1 MIFDNLNPG
10 LVLSNTIVVYTNTAS
25 YDCTVIR
32 LEQCSSVWLSS
43 LKARDEFLGQES
55 FISQVEFLMLGLC
68 LSPIIIPILYVLL
81 KLTFIQL
88 RNPVAWFQRSSRNG
102 AIKFL
107 TFPVA
112 YFYFRVRFGG
122 RFFRKESF
130 CFKCQLEPVNS
141 VCPGCGW
148 YMAQSPWGRYMGGSR
163 HVHVRIRCL

>member
-1 MIFDNLNPG
+1 
-10 LVLSNTIVVYTNTAS
+10 VYTNTAS
-25 YDCTVIR
+25 YDFTVIR

-55 FISQVEFLMLGLC
+55 FISQVEFMMLGLC

-88 RNPVAWFQRSSRNG
+88 RNPVAWFKRSSRSG

-112 YFYFRVRFGG
+112 YFYFRVRFGS

-130 CFKCQLEPVNS
+130 CFKCQLKPVNS

-148 YMAQSPWGRYMGGSR
+148 HMTQSPWGRYMGGADMFMFEFAAYEAENYAPSKD
-163 HVHVRIRCL
+163 